1 MKLLKSML
9 AAALLLTCGL
19 ASAVDDVEAK
29 AVVEKLHESLLSAM
43 HGGAQLGFKGR
54 EELLAPVIDSSFDFD
69 SICRIVTGRYWKA
82 ASDAQKAR
90 FTSVFK
96 KLSVATY
103 ASNFSSFSGE
113 KFQTES
119 SEADHAALIIR
130 TTLRTSDGEPVPL
143 NYLLRQANGQW
154 RIMNVV
160 AQGVSDLSL
169 KRADYTAVIK
179 TEGFDSLINRLEK
192 KIAEMSQDS

>member
-1 MKLLKSML
+1 MKLLKSIL
-9 AAALLLTCGL
+9 TAALLLSSGL
-19 ASAVDDVEAK
+19 AGAVDDVDAK
-29 AVVEKLHESLLSAM
+29 AVVEKLHEALLSAM

-54 EELLAPVIDSSFDFD
+54 QELLAPVIDSSFDFD

-82 ASDAQKAR
+82 ASDEQKAR
-90 FTSVFK
+90 LTSVFK
-96 KLSVATY
+96 NLSVATY
-103 ASNFSSFSGE
+103 ASNFSSYSGE
-113 KFQTES
+113 KFQTEG
-119 SEADHAALIIR
+119 SEADHEALIIR
-130 TTLRTSDGEPVPL
+130 TTLRPGDGEPVPL